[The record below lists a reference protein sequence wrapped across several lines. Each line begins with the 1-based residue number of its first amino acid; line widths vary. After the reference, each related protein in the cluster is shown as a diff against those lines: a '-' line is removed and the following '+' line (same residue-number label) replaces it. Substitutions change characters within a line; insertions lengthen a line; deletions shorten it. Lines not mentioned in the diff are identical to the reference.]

1 MLPASNQTV
10 QALPMLNRL
19 RTPAL
24 LAWLLVLSA
33 CETMGPAP
41 PPLVLNA
48 LQQEAQRLLEEEEYE
63 QALQTYAQLVSAAS
77 GIELS
82 GYLIAGAEILVV
94 LGAYD
99 TAGEWLTRAGSD
111 ATADQARRILDL
123 QEQILAAR
131 SQVTAPLTR
140 VALLL
145 PLTGPQRQAA
155 IAIQDGFLAA
165 HLGQLENAG
174 RDRPALHIYDT
185 GLLGAGEAW
194 VAARDDGAEFIVGPL
209 LKPELEAIMDSAGST
224 PTLALNTLESGQS
237 AANIYQFPLAPEDEA
252 SQVARHAVANGALN
266 AVALIP
272 RNDWGNRLLGSFR
285 AQLESLGGK
294 LLQIRTY
301 DPAGQDFST
310 AITTVL
316 NIDKSDQRRQQLGA
330 DLGIPLEF
338 ESRRRQDIDA
348 IFVAA
353 DAGAGRLLAPQLRF
367 YFAGD
372 IPTYATSAI
381 YESSR
386 QNGDLNGLLFA
397 DTPWVLDRE
406 AAPPTLAATLQ
417 RYWPQRTS
425 AQWTRFYGFGFDA
438 CRLMF
443 ALHEKPNT
451 LSSFAALSGELSLD
465 ENGQVRRELP
475 MAQFQGGT
483 PVTIE
488 PGPVIATREAGA
500 APESTAELAGLR

>member
-1 MLPASNQTV
+1 
-10 QALPMLNRL
+10 MLNRY

-24 LAWLLVLSA
+24 LAWLAALSA

-41 PPLVLNA
+41 PPLDASA
-48 LQQEAQRLLEEEEYE
+48 LRQEAERLLGEDEFE
-63 QALQTYAQLVSAAS
+63 QALRIYAQLVDAAS
-77 GIELS
+77 GSALS
-82 GYLIAGAEILVV
+82 GYLIAGAGILVV

-99 TAGEWLTRAGSD
+99 TAGEWLTRAGGD
-111 ATADQARRILDL
+111 ATADQAQRILDL

-131 SQVTAPLTR
+131 SRVIGPLTR

-165 HLGQLENAG
+165 HLDRREDGG
-174 RDRPALHIYDT
+174 RGRPALHIYDT
-185 GLLGAGEAW
+185 GQLEAREAYD
-194 VAARDDGAEFIVGPL
+194 AARGDGAEFIVGPL
-209 LKPELEAIMDSAGST
+209 LKPELEVIMDRAGST

-237 AANIYQFPLAPEDEA
+237 VDNLYQFALAPEDEA
-252 SQVARHAVANGALN
+252 SQVARHAVASGALN

-272 RNDWGNRLLGSFR
+272 RNDWGNRLLASFR
-285 AQLESLGGK
+285 TQLETLGGQ

-301 DPAGQDFST
+301 DPVGQDFST

-316 NIDKSDQRRQQLGA
+316 NIDKSDRRRQQLGA
-330 DLGIPLEF
+330 DLGIALEF
-338 ESRRRQDIDA
+338 ESRRRQDVDA

-367 YFAGD
+367 WFAGD

-397 DTPWVLDRE
+397 DTPWVLEND
-406 AAPPTLAATLQ
+406 AAPPALAGTLQ

-438 CRLMF
+438 YRLMF
-443 ALHEKPNT
+443 ELHEGPNT
-451 LSSFAALSGELSLD
+451 LSSFPALSGELSLD
-465 ENGQVRRELP
+465 DGGRIRRGLP
-475 MAQFQGGT
+475 MAQFRDGV
-483 PVTIE
+483 PVAI
-488 PGPVIATREAGA
+488 GPEAGA
-500 APESTAELAGLR
+500 APETTAELTGLR

>member
-1 MLPASNQTV
+1 MLPASNRTV
-10 QALPMLNRL
+10 QAMPMLKRL
-19 RTPAL
+19 STPAI
-24 LAWLLVLSA
+24 LAWLVVLSA
-33 CETMGPAP
+33 CETMSPAP
-41 PPLVLNA
+41 PPVDLNA
-48 LQQEAQRLLEEEEYE
+48 LQQEAERLFEEEEFE
-63 QALQTYAQLVSAAS
+63 QALQIYVQLVGAS
-77 GIELS
+77 GGSEL
-82 GYLIAGAEILVV
+82 GGFLIAGAEILVV

-99 TAGEWLTRAGSD
+99 TADEWLTRAGNE
-111 ATADQARRILDL
+111 ATPDQAQRIVELQERIL
-123 QEQILAAR
+123 AGR
-131 SQVTAPLTR
+131 SPVTAPLTR
-140 VALLL
+140 IALLL

-165 HLGQLENAG
+165 HLGQSDGVG
-174 RDRPALHIYDT
+174 RGRPALHIYDT
-185 GLLGAGEAW
+185 GALGAREAYI
-194 VAARDDGAEFIVGPL
+194 AARDDGAEFIVGPL
-209 LKPELEAIMDSAGST
+209 LKSELDAIMDSAGST
-224 PTLALNTLESGQS
+224 PTLALNTLENGRSEVDL
-237 AANIYQFPLAPEDEA
+237 YQFALAPEDEA
-252 SQVARHAVANGALN
+252 SQVARYAVANGALN

-272 RNDWGNRLLGSFR
+272 RNDWGNRLLDSFR
-285 AQLESLGGK
+285 TQLETLGGR

-301 DPAGQDFST
+301 DPASQDFST

-316 NIDKSDQRRQQLGA
+316 NIDKSDRRRQQLGA

-397 DTPWVLDRE
+397 DTPWLLEEE
-406 AAPPTLAATLQ
+406 AAPPTLAATLR

-438 CRLMF
+438 NRLMF
-443 ALHEKPNT
+443 ALHEKPHA
-451 LSSFAALSGELSLD
+451 LSSFPALSGELSLD
-465 ENGQVRRELP
+465 GNGQVRRELP
-475 MAQFQGGT
+475 MAQFRDGR
-483 PVTIE
+483 PVAVE
-488 PGPVIATREAGA
+488 PGPVIAIREAGA
-500 APESTAELAGLR
+500 APEFNAELAGLR

>member
-1 MLPASNQTV
+1 MLKRLASPAI
-10 QALPMLNRL
+10 L
-19 RTPAL
+19 AL
-24 LAWLLVLSA
+24 LVVLSA

-41 PPLVLNA
+41 PPMDRNA
-48 LQQEAQRLLEEEEYE
+48 LQQEAERLFEEEQLE
-63 QALQTYAQLVSAAS
+63 QALQIYAQLVGVSS
-77 GIELS
+77 GSELRD
-82 GYLIAGAEILVV
+82 LLVAGAEVLVV

-99 TAGEWLTRAGSD
+99 TAEEWLARAGNEASP
-111 ATADQARRILDL
+111 DQAQRIVEL
-123 QEQILAAR
+123 QERILAAR
-131 SQVTAPLTR
+131 SPTTAPLTR
-140 VALLL
+140 IALLL

-165 HLGQLENAG
+165 HLGQSDSVG
-174 RDRPALHIYDT
+174 RGQPALHIYDT
-185 GLLGAGEAW
+185 GALGAREAY

-224 PTLALNTLESGQS
+224 PTLALNTLENGRSES
-237 AANIYQFPLAPEDEA
+237 NLYQFALAPEDEA
-252 SQVARHAVANGALN
+252 SQVARYAVANGALN

-285 AQLESLGGK
+285 TQLETLGGQ

-301 DPAGQDFST
+301 DPSGQDFST

-338 ESRRRQDIDA
+338 ESRRRQDVDA

-397 DTPWVLDRE
+397 DTPWVLEEE
-406 AAPPTLAATLQ
+406 AAPPTLAATLR

-438 CRLMF
+438 YRLMF
-443 ALHEKPNT
+443 ALHEQPNT
-451 LSSFAALSGELSLD
+451 LSSFPALSGELSLD
-465 ENGQVRRELP
+465 ENGQVHRALP
-475 MAQFQGGT
+475 MAQFRDGV
-483 PVTIE
+483 PVTVE
-488 PGPVIATREAGA
+488 PEAGA
-500 APESTAELAGLR
+500 EPESTAELAGLR

>member
-1 MLPASNQTV
+1 MLPASDRTV

-19 RTPAL
+19 RIPAL
-24 LAWLLVLSA
+24 MAWLALLPA
-33 CETMGPAP
+33 CETMGPAQAP
-41 PPLVLNA
+41 VDVSA
-48 LQQEAQRLLEEEEYE
+48 LRQEAERLLEEEEFE
-63 QALQTYAQLVSAAS
+63 PALQIYAQLVSTSS
-77 GIELS
+77 GSELS
-82 GYLIAGAEILVV
+82 GFLIAGAGVLVE

-99 TAGEWLTRAGSD
+99 TAGEWLDRAGSD
-111 ATADQARRILDL
+111 ATPEQARRIPELR
-123 QEQILAAR
+123 EQIRAAL

-155 IAIQDGFLAA
+155 IAIQDGFLAR
-165 HLGQLENAG
+165 HLSRESGSRAA
-174 RDRPALHIYDT
+174 PALHIYDT
-185 GLLGAGEAW
+185 GLLGAREAYL
-194 VAARDDGAEFIVGPL
+194 AARDDGAEFIVGPL
-209 LKPELEAIMDSAGST
+209 LKPELETVIDSAGPT
-224 PTLALNTLESGQS
+224 PTLALNTSESGRS
-237 AANIYQFPLAPEDEA
+237 GANLYQFALAPEDEA
-252 SQVARHAVANGALN
+252 SQVARHAVTSGALN

-285 AQLESLGGK
+285 SELEALGGQ

-316 NIDKSDQRRQQLGA
+316 NIDRSDRRRQQLGA

-353 DAGAGRLLAPQLRF
+353 DAGTGRLLAPQLRF

-386 QNGDLNGLLFA
+386 QNRDLNGLMFA
-397 DTPWVLDRE
+397 DTPWVLAAD
-406 AAPPTLAATLQ
+406 AAPPTMAAALR
-417 RYWPQRTS
+417 RYWPGRNS

-438 CRLMF
+438 YRLML
-443 ALHEKPNT
+443 ALHDNPNS
-451 LSSFAALSGELSLD
+451 LASFPALSGELSLG
-465 ENGQVRRELP
+465 ENGRVRRELP
-475 MAQFQGGT
+475 LAQFRDGL
-483 PVTIE
+483 PVAVE
-488 PGPVIATREAGA
+488 PEAGA
-500 APESTAELAGLR
+500 APETAAELAGLR

>member
-1 MLPASNQTV
+1 
-10 QALPMLNRL
+10 MLNRL
-19 RTPAL
+19 WTPGL
-24 LAWLLVLSA
+24 MAWLVLLSA
-33 CETMGPAP
+33 CETMGPAQSP
-41 PPLVLNA
+41 VGLNA
-48 LQQEAQRLLEEEEYE
+48 LRQEAERLLDEEQYE
-63 QALQTYAQLVSAAS
+63 QALQIYAQLVGAAS
-77 GIELS
+77 GSELS
-82 GYLIAGAEILVV
+82 GFLIAGAEILVV

-99 TAGEWLTRAGSD
+99 TAGEWLTRAGNA
-111 ATADQARRILDL
+111 ATPDQAQGILEL
-123 QEQILAAR
+123 QERILAAR

-165 HLGQLENAG
+165 HLGSPETG
-174 RDRPALHIYDT
+174 GHGRPALHVYDT
-185 GLLGAGEAW
+185 GLLEAREAYA
-194 VAARDDGAEFIVGPL
+194 AAREDGAEFIVGPL
-209 LKPELEAIMDSAGST
+209 LKPELEAIMGSAGST
-224 PTLALNTLESGQS
+224 PTLALNTLENGHT
-237 AANIYQFPLAPEDEA
+237 ATNLYQFALAPEDEA
-252 SQVARHAVANGALN
+252 SQVARYAVANGALN

-285 AQLESLGGK
+285 TQLEALGGR

-301 DPAGQDFST
+301 DPTGQDFST
-310 AITTVL
+310 AITAVL
-316 NIDKSDQRRQQLGA
+316 NIDRSDRRRQQLGT
-330 DLGIPLEF
+330 DLGISLEF

-397 DTPWVLDRE
+397 DTPWVLREE
-406 AAPPTLAATLQ
+406 AAPPALAPTLH

-425 AQWTRFYGFGFDA
+425 AQWTRFYGLGFDA
-438 CRLMF
+438 YRVMSG
-443 ALHEKPNT
+443 LHAKPNS
-451 LSSFAALSGELSLD
+451 LSSFPALSGELSLD
-465 ENGQVRRELP
+465 ETGRLRRELP
-475 MAQFQGGT
+475 LAQFRDGV
-483 PVTIE
+483 PVAVE
-488 PGPVIATREAGA
+488 PEAGA
-500 APESTAELAGLR
+500 TPETTAELAGVR

>member
-1 MLPASNQTV
+1 MLTRFR
-10 QALPMLNRL
+10 M
-19 RTPAL
+19 PAL
-24 LAWLLVLSA
+24 LAWLVAFSA

-41 PPLVLNA
+41 PTLDASA
-48 LQQEAQRLLEEEEYE
+48 LQQEAERLLEADEPE
-63 QALQTYAQLVSAAS
+63 QALQIYAQLVGAAS
-77 GIELS
+77 GSALS

-99 TAGEWLTRAGSD
+99 TAGEWLSRAGAD
-111 ATADQARRILDL
+111 TTADQAQRIRDL

-131 SQVTAPLTR
+131 SRVTAPLTR

-165 HLGQLENAG
+165 HLDRWEDGG
-174 RDRPALHIYDT
+174 RGPPALHIYDT
-185 GLLGAGEAW
+185 GQLGAREAYD
-194 VAARDDGAEFIVGPL
+194 AARDDGAGFIVGPL
-209 LKPELEAIMDSAGST
+209 LKPELEVMMDSAGST
-224 PTLALNTLESGQS
+224 PTLALNTLESGQT
-237 AANIYQFPLAPEDEA
+237 AANLYQFALAPEDEA
-252 SQVARHAVANGALN
+252 SQVARYAVASGALN

-272 RNDWGNRLLGSFR
+272 RNDWGNRLLASFR
-285 AQLESLGGK
+285 TQLETLGGQ

-301 DPAGQDFST
+301 DPVGQDFST

-330 DLGIPLEF
+330 DLGIALEF
-338 ESRRRQDIDA
+338 ESRRRQDVDA

-353 DAGAGRLLAPQLRF
+353 NAGAGRLLAPQLRF
-367 YFAGD
+367 WFAGD

-397 DTPWVLDRE
+397 DTPWVLEDD
-406 AAPPTLAATLQ
+406 AAPPALAGTLR
-417 RYWPQRTS
+417 RYWPQRSS

-438 CRLMF
+438 YRLMF
-443 ALHEKPNT
+443 ELHEKPNT
-451 LSSFAALSGELSLD
+451 LSSFPALSGELSLD
-465 ENGQVRRELP
+465 ESGRIRRGLP
-475 MAQFQGGT
+475 MAQFRDGV
-483 PVTIE
+483 PVAI
-488 PGPVIATREAGA
+488 GPEAGA
-500 APESTAELAGLR
+500 APDTTAELTGLR

>member
-1 MLPASNQTV
+1 
-10 QALPMLNRL
+10 MLNRL
-19 RTPAL
+19 WTPAL
-24 LAWLLVLSA
+24 LAWLVLLSA
-33 CETMGPAP
+33 CETMGPGQP
-41 PPLVLNA
+41 SVDRNA
-48 LQQEAQRLLEEEEYE
+48 LRQEAERLLEEDELE
-63 QALQTYAQLVSAAS
+63 QALQIYSQLVGTAS
-77 GIELS
+77 GSELS
-82 GYLIAGAEILVV
+82 GFLMAGAEILMA

-99 TAGEWLTRAGSD
+99 TAGEWLARAGND
-111 ATADQARRILDL
+111 ATPDQAQGILELQARIL
-123 QEQILAAR
+123 ATR
-131 SQVTAPLTR
+131 SQVTASLTR

-165 HLGQLENAG
+165 HLSPPEASG
-174 RDRPALHIYDT
+174 RGSPALRIYDT
-185 GLLGAGEAW
+185 GLLGAREAYT
-194 VAARDDGAEFIVGPL
+194 AAREDGAEFIVGPL
-209 LKPELEAIMDSAGST
+209 LKPELDAIMGSAGTT
-224 PTLALNTLESGQS
+224 PTLALNTLENGQT
-237 AANIYQFPLAPEDEA
+237 ATNLYQFALAPEDEA
-252 SQVARHAVANGALN
+252 SRVARYAVANGALN

-285 AQLESLGGK
+285 TQLEALGGR

-310 AITTVL
+310 AITAVL
-316 NIDKSDQRRQQLGA
+316 NIDRSDRRRQQLGA

-397 DTPWVLDRE
+397 DTPWVLQE
-406 AAPPTLAATLQ
+406 QAAPPALAATLH

-425 AQWTRFYGFGFDA
+425 AQWTRFYGLGFDA
-438 CRLMF
+438 YQVMSE
-443 ALHEKPNT
+443 LHVKPNS
-451 LSSFAALSGELSLD
+451 LSSFPALSGELSLD
-465 ENGQVRRELP
+465 ETGRVRRELP
-475 MAQFQGGT
+475 IAQFQDGS
-483 PVTIE
+483 PVTI
-488 PGPVIATREAGA
+488 PPEAGV

>member
-1 MLPASNQTV
+1 MLPASDRTV

-19 RTPAL
+19 RMPVLMVWLAL
-24 LAWLLVLSA
+24 LSA
-33 CETMGPAP
+33 CETMGPTQAP
-41 PPLVLNA
+41 VDVPA
-48 LQQEAQRLLEEEEYE
+48 LRQEAERLLEEEEFE
-63 QALQTYAQLVSAAS
+63 PALRIYAQLVGATS
-77 GIELS
+77 GSELS
-82 GYLIAGAEILVV
+82 GFLIAGAGVLVE

-99 TAGEWLTRAGSD
+99 TAGEWLDRAGRD
-111 ATADQARRILDL
+111 ATPEQARRTTELRERIR
-123 QEQILAAR
+123 AAL

-155 IAIQDGFLAA
+155 IAIQDGFIAR
-165 HLGQLENAG
+165 HLSRENAARAG
-174 RDRPALHIYDT
+174 PALDIYDT
-185 GLLGAGEAW
+185 GLLGAREAYL
-194 VAARDDGAEFIVGPL
+194 AALDEGAEFIVGPL
-209 LKPELEAIMDSAGST
+209 LKPELEAVIDSAGPT
-224 PTLALNTLESGQS
+224 PTLALNSSESGRS
-237 AANIYQFPLAPEDEA
+237 AGNLYQFALAPEDEA
-252 SQVARHAVANGALN
+252 SQVARYAVASGALN

-285 AQLESLGGK
+285 SELEALGGQ

-301 DPAGQDFST
+301 DPAGQNFST

-316 NIDKSDQRRQQLGA
+316 NIDKSDRRRQQLGA
-330 DLGIPLEF
+330 NLGVPLEF

-353 DAGAGRLLAPQLRF
+353 DAGAGRLMAPQLRF

-397 DTPWVLDRE
+397 DTPWVLAAD
-406 AAPPTLAATLQ
+406 AAPPTMAAALR
-417 RYWPQRTS
+417 RYWPERIS

-438 CRLMF
+438 YRLML
-443 ALHEKPNT
+443 ALHDNPNSLT
-451 LSSFAALSGELSLD
+451 SFPALSGVLSLD
-465 ENGQVRRELP
+465 ESGRVRRDLP
-475 MAQFQGGT
+475 LAQFRDGL
-483 PVTIE
+483 PVAVE
-488 PGPVIATREAGA
+488 PEAGA
-500 APESTAELAGLR
+500 APETAAELAGLR